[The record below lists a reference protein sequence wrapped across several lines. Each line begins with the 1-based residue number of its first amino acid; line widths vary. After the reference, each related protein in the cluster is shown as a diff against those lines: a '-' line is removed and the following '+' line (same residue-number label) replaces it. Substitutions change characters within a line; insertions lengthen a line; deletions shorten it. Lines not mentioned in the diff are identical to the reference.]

1 MKDIVKQALDE
12 FISYSKQINLDSEA
26 ARLILAEQI
35 AEKIQLWQNQKDQ
48 ENIKKKRGLNK
59 KISDMRGR
67 HSKNKSSRNKTS
79 KNYKKPY
86 NRQGR

>member
-1 MKDIVKQALDE
+1 MAK
-12 FISYSKQINLDSEA
+12 SKGSG
-26 ARLILAEQI
+26 
-35 AEKIQLWQNQKDQ
+35 KHQ
-48 ENIKKKRGLNK
+48 EKRGLNK